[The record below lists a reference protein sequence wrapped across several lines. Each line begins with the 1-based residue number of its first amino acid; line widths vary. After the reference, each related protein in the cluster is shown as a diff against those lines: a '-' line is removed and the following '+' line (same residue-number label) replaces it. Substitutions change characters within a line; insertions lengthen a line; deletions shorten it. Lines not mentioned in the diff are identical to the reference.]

1 MFSNDTAQHI
11 ACPACRTL
19 LQLGP
24 GGIDVAKPTKRRAKI
39 SKSPPERAAPPPADV
54 GPSPGAGLA
63 VAAFSTLGVMA
74 IVGVIC
80 LVFVLSRSEEPPAIA
95 WEQSL
100 NASSSQALPRD
111 TQSDKPH
118 IPEAGSAS
126 EDAVSEKPGA
136 KKRPPGERATPD
148 TKKRTTT
155 SNPPATSAASL
166 PASLASAVAG
176 VRHSVVTITNDEGGQ
191 GSGFVVQKRGWV
203 ATNLH
208 VVAGT
213 LRGTAHRKCDENDD
227 WLEIDIKGFVA
238 CDPRKDLV
246 ILALEKD
253 WPADPLL
260 LSGDAPRLGEDV
272 FAIGAPKGL
281 TETITRGIVSQVRSA
296 ADVGYESL
304 SPSTKIIQTDAFFT
318 NGSSGGPLCSA
329 EGKVIGITSF
339 GLQQDEQSAEFHFAI
354 AAEELAV
361 LLGKASNFPRPLTEL
376 PPARD

>member
-1 MFSNDTAQHI
+1 MFSTDTAQHI

-24 GGIDVAKPTKRRAKI
+24 GGIDVAKPAKRRAKI
-39 SKSPPERAAPPPADV
+39 SKSQPERAAPPPADV
-54 GPSPGAGLA
+54 GPSTGAGLA
-63 VAAFSTLGVMA
+63 VAALSVLGVMTIA
-74 IVGVIC
+74 GVIG
-80 LVFVLSRSEEPPAIA
+80 LVFMLWRSEEPPGIA

-100 NASSSQALPRD
+100 NSSSSQGLSRD
-111 TQSDKPH
+111 TQSDKRQPSD
-118 IPEAGSAS
+118 AGSAS
-126 EDAVSEKPGA
+126 ENAASAKQGT

-148 TKKRTTT
+148 TNKRTAT

-166 PASLASAVAG
+166 PGSLASAVAS

-203 ATNLH
+203 ATNFH
-208 VVAGT
+208 VVAGA

-246 ILALEKD
+246 VLALDKD

-318 NGSSGGPLCSA
+318 NGSSGGPLCST

-339 GLQQDEQSAEFHFAI
+339 GLQQDGQSAEFHFAI
-354 AAEELAV
+354 AAEELAD
-361 LLGKASNFPRPLTEL
+361 LLRKASSVARPLTEL